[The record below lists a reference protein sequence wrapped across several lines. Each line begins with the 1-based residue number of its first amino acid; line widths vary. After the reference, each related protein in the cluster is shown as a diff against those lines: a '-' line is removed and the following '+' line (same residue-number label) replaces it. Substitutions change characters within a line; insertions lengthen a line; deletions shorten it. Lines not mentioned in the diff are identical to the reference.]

1 MKLNQRILLLLAM
14 SLVPTLASS
23 SPILS
28 VRPQGQTSVSAPQNA
43 KQELNDQLW
52 EAARRGDA
60 AGVTA
65 LLDKGADVN
74 AKFRYGT
81 TALFKAAERGNT
93 EVVKLLLARGADA
106 TIKDTFYGATAMT
119 WALSQ
124 KHVDVV
130 RLLLEKDPTGA
141 NEVLLTGVREGNP
154 GLVKV
159 ALDRGVDK
167 SNLTSAL
174 AAAQSSD
181 QKNTEIL
188 EMLKKAGA
196 EPPLEVDAATLQSY
210 TGKYKSEQGFELTI
224 SVKDGKLVGTAQGQ
238 PPLTL
243 MALDKTT
250 FRPTAFDGVSLGFNV
265 ENGKATSIA
274 LKQGTTTTQMKRVE
288 ETKP

>member
-1 MKLNQRILLLLAM
+1 MLTRIIFFVALLLLP
-14 SLVPTLASS
+14 SGLLA
-23 SPILS
+23 
-28 VRPQGQTSVSAPQNA
+28 QNT
-43 KQELNDQLW
+43 KQELNDQMW

-60 AGVTA
+60 ASVTA
-65 LLDKGADVN
+65 MLDKGADVN

-93 EVVKLLLARGADA
+93 EVVKVLLARGADP
-106 TIKDTFYGATAMT
+106 TIKDTFYNATAMT

-130 RLLLEKDPTGA
+130 RLILEKDPTSV
-141 NEVLLTGVREGNP
+141 NEVLMTGVREGNP
-154 GLVKV
+154 PL
-159 ALDRGVDK
+159 AQIAIDRGVDK
-167 SNLTSAL
+167 KNLSSAL
-174 AAAQSSD
+174 AVAQSSEP
-181 QKNTEIL
+181 KNTEIL

-224 SVKDGKLVGTAQGQ
+224 SVKDGKLLGTATGQ
-238 PPLTL
+238 PPLSL

-250 FRPTAFDGVSLGFNV
+250 FRPTAFDGLNLVFNV
-265 ENGKATSIA
+265 ENGKTTSLT